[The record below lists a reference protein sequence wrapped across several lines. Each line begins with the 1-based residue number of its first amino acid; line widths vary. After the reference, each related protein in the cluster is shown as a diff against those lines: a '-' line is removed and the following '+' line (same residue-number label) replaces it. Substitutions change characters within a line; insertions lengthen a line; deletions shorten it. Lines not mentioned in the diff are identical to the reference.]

1 MALDIGSFKSA
12 RDFANVIITN
22 TAVNG
27 ASNSQIAARNLEVY
41 KNIFFPAPAAAA
53 DYYRITEAIDRGT
66 SVAYRTA
73 VGQRYTIPANIL
85 AK

>member
-1 MALDIGSFKSA
+1 MAIDVNTIKSA
-12 RDFANVIITN
+12 QDLANTVLNN

-27 ASNSQIAARNLEVY
+27 ADNDQVAARNLEVY

-53 DYYRITEAIDRGT
+53 DYYRIAQAIDQGT

-73 VGQRYTIPANIL
+73 TGQRYTIPANIL

>member
-1 MALDIGSFKSA
+1 MALDINSTA
-12 RDFANVIITN
+12 QDLANTVINN

-27 ASNSQIAARNLEVY
+27 ASNDQVAARNLEVY
-41 KNIFFPAPAAAA
+41 KNIFFPAPATAA
-53 DYYRITEAIDRGT
+53 DYYRIANAIDQGI
-66 SVAYRTA
+66 SVTYRTA